1 MQRIMK
7 KTIAILLSVSCLF
20 GLNSCFKTEDD
31 IFADSP
37 AQRLNQLES
46 NYREVLSSATDGWV
60 LQYFASEEEQG
71 YPFIVKFDNNGL
83 AIIAG
88 NNSVSTGN
96 VYKEEASTYD
106 FVQDMSVVLTFD
118 TYNSILHEFSA
129 PSTDGVGHGGD
140 YEFQVQGVSE
150 NQDTVYLM
158 GKKTYIPMRLVR
170 FPKGSTYTDKTG
182 KQSTINEWK
191 DYFDAIKA
199 NTDRLFLAGIG
210 GYTLTA
216 AGETYDVDGLAS
228 GVMILCPHGIDE
240 KEIATRSQY
249 RGVIVNLDNS
259 IYLSSPFTGENKKFS
274 VRTLNMN
281 SDNSMMASPDG
292 TVQLN
297 GPSIVSDL
305 QSASVSW
312 LINPES
318 LSAKLK
324 PLYDAAVA
332 GAAARNRT
340 LQIGYKFDS
349 KTEKYCIV
357 VNLLQ
362 KGSTKPSVALY
373 YTEGSVA
380 ADGTFTYTA
389 DGSGDRNAAYY
400 GQNVTGLLD
409 LVKGLSGSYTVTAQT
424 PFTPAT
430 LTFVDK
436 ADASNTFKA
445 DYNY

>member
-1 MQRIMK
+1 MK

-37 AQRLNQLES
+37 AQRLNKLES
-46 NYREVLSSATDGWV
+46 NYREVLSSANDGWV
-60 LQYFASEEEQG
+60 LQYFASETEQG
-71 YPFIVKFDNNGL
+71 YPFIVKFDKGGSVVV
-83 AIIAG
+83 AG
-88 NNSVSTGN
+88 NNSVSTGGS
-96 VYKEEASTYD
+96 YKEQTSTYD

-118 TYNSILHEFSA
+118 TYNDILHEFSA
-129 PSTDGVGHGGD
+129 PQSDGIGHGGD

-170 FPKGSTYTDKTG
+170 FPKGATYTDASG
-182 KQSTINEWK
+182 KQSTINEWS

-199 NTDRLFLAGIG
+199 NTANLFRSGIS

-216 AGETYDVDGLAS
+216 AGETYDITGLES
-228 GVMILCPHGIDE
+228 GVMAAVPQGILDTE
-240 KEIATRSQY
+240 VASRTQY

-259 IYLSSPFTGENKKFS
+259 IYLSSPFTGENHKFS
-274 VRTLNMN
+274 VRSFTMN
-281 SDNSMMASPDG
+281 ADNSMMASADG

-297 GPSIVSDL
+297 APTIENDL
-305 QSASVSW
+305 KSVGVSW
-312 LINPES
+312 MINPET

-332 GAAARNRT
+332 GAAAKNRT
-340 LQIGYKFDS
+340 IQVGYQYDTKES
-349 KTEKYCIV
+349 KICIV
-357 VNLLQ
+357 VKLLQ
-362 KGSTKPSVALY
+362 KNATKPSVALF
-373 YTEGSVA
+373 YTDATVT

-389 DGSGDRNAAYY
+389 DGSGDRNAVSY
-400 GQNVTGLLD
+400 GNNIDGLID
-409 LVKGLSGSYTVTAQT
+409 LVKGMSGSFGVTAQT
-424 PFTPAT
+424 PFTPVV

-445 DYNY
+445 EYSY